1 MNVSEKAKLLGVAR
15 QTIYRWETDGSLEQR
30 LKDVKSPKEKPK
42 SLVETAKDIET
53 KTAVNDAVTRINEMF
68 GAGSAFKM
76 SDLPAVEY
84 VSSGFKELDEVLG
97 GGFGRGRIIE
107 MFGPEGGGKTTL
119 ALEFC
124 KEFKKIGRVAY
135 LDVEQTLDAAYL
147 ASVGLDTDDID
158 QSNPLFAEEA
168 IETMRAFVKDGRYSL
183 VVLDSIASLTPKVE
197 GQGTSGDA
205 HMGNMARLMAQ
216 AMRLLNGPAAKAKT
230 TLLFL
235 NQTRTNI
242 GVMYGPKETTPGGNA
257 IKFFA
262 THRLRIK
269 ADPKSKSTDKG
280 RKVTIECI
288 KNKLGEPFKKCE
300 LKLEWGK
307 GFKSN

>member
-1 MNVSEKAKLLGVAR
+1 MNVSDIAKKLGVSR
-15 QTIYRWETDGSLEQR
+15 QTIYDWKRQGILEDK
-30 LKDVKSPKEKPK
+30 LKAPITPIENNIIKKSE
-42 SLVETAKDIET
+42 DIAT
-53 KTAVNDAVTRINEMF
+53 KTVVNDAVTKINEMF
-68 GAGSAFKM
+68 GDGSAFKM
-76 SDLPAVEY
+76 SDLPPVEY
-84 VSSGFKELDEVLG
+84 VSSGFESLDEVLG

-124 KEFKKIGRVAY
+124 KEFKKFGKVAY

-147 ASVGLDTDDID
+147 ESVGLNTDDID

-168 IETMRAFVKDGRYSL
+168 IETMRAFVNDGRYSL

-197 GQGTSGDA
+197 QLGTSGDA

-216 AMRLLNGPAAKAKT
+216 AMRLLNGPAAKNKT

-235 NQTRTNI
+235 NQIRANI
-242 GVMYGPKETTPGGNA
+242 GQMYGPKEVTPGGNA

-262 THRLRIK
+262 THRLRVK
-269 ADPKSKSTDKG
+269 ADPKSKATDKG
-280 RKVTIECI
+280 RNVDIECV
-288 KNKLGEPFKKCE
+288 KNKLGEPFKKTT
-300 LKLEWGK
+300 LKLVWGK
-307 GFKSN
+307 GFKS